1 MSKRDGGDRSE
12 SLVRAERRRK
22 ILELAVQGWSFAEIG
37 THFGIAESTA
47 HRIWQREVDRFPRVS
62 SREKMRK
69 MSALRLGKARMH
81 ASCLMSSA
89 DPKTKARGIAAL
101 VDIEA
106 REARLFGLDAPVQ
119 SKIEEVTNPEN
130 MQIPIALARAMLK
143 DLEAREA
150 QPFGLDASVES
161 EVEEIPDP
169 ENMQIP
175 IALAR
180 AMLKDI
186 EGGENG

>member
-1 MSKRDGGDRSE
+1 MVKRGGGDRSE

-37 THFGIAESTA
+37 TQLDIAESTA
-47 HRIWQREVDRFPRVS
+47 RRIWQRAVDRFPRVS

-81 ASCLMSSA
+81 AFLLMSSA

-101 VDIEA
+101 VNIEA
-106 REARLFGLDAPVQ
+106 REARLLGLEAPVE
-119 SKIEEVTNPEN
+119 SKIGEV
-130 MQIPIALARAMLK
+130 A
-143 DLEAREA
+143 
-150 QPFGLDASVES
+150 
-161 EVEEIPDP
+161 DP
-169 ENMQIP
+169 ENMRIP

-186 EGGENG
+186 EEGENG